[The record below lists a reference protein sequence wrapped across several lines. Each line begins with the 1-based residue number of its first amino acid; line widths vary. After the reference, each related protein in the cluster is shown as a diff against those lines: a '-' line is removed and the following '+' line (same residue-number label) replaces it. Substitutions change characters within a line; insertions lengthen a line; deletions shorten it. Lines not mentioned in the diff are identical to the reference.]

1 MGQTE
6 AAAGTHALVTGTKF
20 MTFAVAGGDGA
31 TTEAATVTIDGA
43 TTGAA
48 TSNYALLVTG
58 NGDTSKFAG
67 DVLVGADVT
76 INGGDIDM
84 SGSTSNTFKL
94 AASQAAALTF
104 KHGSTSVMKLDTRG
118 TASTS
123 ASTGSVLVTGGV
135 GISEQMTAK
144 RLAVTKT
151 QVQVTG
157 SSNKAITMSASSS
170 FIELTADAS
179 TDTNVVTMG
188 AGSDGQLVIVK
199 NSDGHTST
207 VNSANILAGEAHMF
221 VYDSDGA
228 TWEPLS
234 TPAGG
239 RRLGSSTTSTSA
251 FSSLYSDERLKNNV
265 QEISKALDKLKQI
278 RGVTFNYIE
287 KPNDFEGDMPNSGVK
302 NVGVIAQEIDKVL
315 PELISEDDKGYKS
328 VQYGNLAGFLVQ
340 VNKEQQVQS
349 DAQEAKI
356 EKLQNEIKNIL
367 RDNKSQF
374 QMMMYGFCLVGLLI
388 FVMFGFIVWIVIRQQ
403 NQTQH
408 HSMAEKKIPLI

>member
-1 MGQTE
+1 MSGSTSNTFKLAASQAAALTFKHGSTSVMKLDTATSTSDSKTSGSLKVAGGVGVSGQVSADTMEVFATTASSSKTTGSLKVAGGVGVSGAVFADTVTVKAAAATLAQDASFSSLTVNPGAQTE

-265 QEISKALDKLKQI
+265 
-278 RGVTFNYIE
+278 
-287 KPNDFEGDMPNSGVK
+287 
-302 NVGVIAQEIDKVL
+302 
-315 PELISEDDKGYKS
+315 
-328 VQYGNLAGFLVQ
+328 
-340 VNKEQQVQS
+340 
-349 DAQEAKI
+349 
-356 EKLQNEIKNIL
+356 
-367 RDNKSQF
+367 
-374 QMMMYGFCLVGLLI
+374 
-388 FVMFGFIVWIVIRQQ
+388 
-403 NQTQH
+403 
-408 HSMAEKKIPLI
+408 

>member
-1 MGQTE
+1 
-6 AAAGTHALVTGTKF
+6 
-20 MTFAVAGGDGA
+20 
-31 TTEAATVTIDGA
+31 
-43 TTGAA
+43 
-48 TSNYALLVTG
+48 
-58 NGDTSKFAG
+58 
-67 DVLVGADVT
+67 
-76 INGGDIDM
+76 
-84 SGSTSNTFKL
+84 
-94 AASQAAALTF
+94 
-104 KHGSTSVMKLDTRG
+104 
-118 TASTS
+118 
-123 ASTGSVLVTGGV
+123 VTGGV

-157 SSNKAITMSASSS
+157 SSNKAITMSSSSS

-199 NSDGHTST
+199 NSDSHTST
-207 VNSANILAGEAHMF
+207 VNTVNILAGEAHMF
-221 VYDSDGA
+221 VYDSDGT

-239 RRLGSSTTSTSA
+239 RRLGSSTTSAPA
-251 FSSLYSDERLKNNV
+251 FSSLYSDKRLKNNV

-302 NVGVIAQEIDKVL
+302 NVGVIAQEIEKVL

-328 VQYGNLAGFLVQ
+328 VKYGNLAGFLVQ

-349 DAQEAKI
+349 DAQKVQSDAQKVQIDAHKVQSDAQKAQI
-356 EKLQNEIKNIL
+356 EKLEKAN
-367 RDNKSQF
+367 
-374 QMMMYGFCLVGLLI
+374 QMMMYGFCLVGMLML
-388 FVMFGFIVWIVIRQQ
+388 VMFGFIVWIVIRQQ

-408 HSMAEKKIPLI
+408 HSMAEKKTSLI

>member
-1 MGQTE
+1 M
-6 AAAGTHALVTGTKF
+6 
-20 MTFAVAGGDGA
+20 
-31 TTEAATVTIDGA
+31 
-43 TTGAA
+43 
-48 TSNYALLVTG
+48 SNS
-58 NGDTSKFAG
+58 N
-67 DVLVGADVT
+67 
-76 INGGDIDM
+76 
-84 SGSTSNTFKL
+84 SNTFKL

-104 KHGSTSVMKLDTRG
+104 KHGSTTVMKLDTRG

-144 RLAVTKT
+144 RLAVSKT

-157 SSNKAITMSASSS
+157 SSNKAITMSSSSS

-199 NSDGHTST
+199 NSDLHTST

-221 VYDSDGA
+221 VYDSDSA

-239 RRLGSSTTSTSA
+239 RRLGSSTTSTPA

-302 NVGVIAQEIDKVL
+302 NVGVIAQEIEKVL

-349 DAQEAKI
+349 DAQEAKL
-356 EKLQNEIKNIL
+356 EKLEKENENMQNEIKNIL
-367 RDNKSQF
+367 RENKSQF
-374 QMMMYGFCLVGLLI
+374 QMMMYGFCLVGFFML
-388 FVMFGFIVWIVIRQQ
+388 VMFGFIVWIVIRQQ

>member
-1 MGQTE
+1 
-6 AAAGTHALVTGTKF
+6 
-20 MTFAVAGGDGA
+20 
-31 TTEAATVTIDGA
+31 
-43 TTGAA
+43 
-48 TSNYALLVTG
+48 
-58 NGDTSKFAG
+58 
-67 DVLVGADVT
+67 
-76 INGGDIDM
+76 
-84 SGSTSNTFKL
+84 
-94 AASQAAALTF
+94 
-104 KHGSTSVMKLDTRG
+104 MKLDTRG
-118 TASTS
+118 KASTS

-144 RLAVTKT
+144 RLAVSKT

-157 SSNKAITMSASSS
+157 SSDKAIAMSASSS

-199 NSDGHTST
+199 NSDLHTST

-221 VYDSDGA
+221 VYDSDSA

-239 RRLGSSTTSTSA
+239 RRLGSSTTSAPA

-302 NVGVIAQEIDKVL
+302 NVGVIAQEIEKVL

-349 DAQEAKI
+349 DAQKVQSDAHKVQSDAQKVQI
-356 EKLQNEIKNIL
+356 EKLEKAN
-367 RDNKSQF
+367 
-374 QMMMYGFCLVGLLI
+374 QMMMYGFCLVGFFML
-388 FVMFGFIVWIVIRQQ
+388 VMFGFIVWIVIRQQ